1 LALDYITGGET
12 VTAAKLNEL
21 WAEVDTIAGKA
32 LDNKS
37 SLLVLDYTDRELFG
51 QPFLFFTAS
60 AHGVGDWTTFSG
72 AIGGGTSSTWQV
84 SASPHDQ
91 NAKNAAAASATIT
104 STDSEKFIAHTSDV
118 LNLEASLT
126 AHSRFVDNEELFLW
140 EASKKHPEKI
150 WNTAVAEI
158 VIGNHSGRFLFHDV
172 WDKFNTFRVH
182 NLTMSSVEVI
192 FGSPDDPTHSF
203 TLEANSQRCVRR
215 DSVSSGYDST
225 HRYVWKVKAGDP
237 RFLTFTSHA
246 GSVAQTMEA
255 SNVSNP
261 SWLYKFFSQL
271 ETKTLISLD
280 RDTFTDIGAAY
291 QAAGYLP
298 EITDDTIVGDL
309 VYHRGTLTQDKDGTT
324 TSITFNGFETLEDT
338 LTAAG
343 YTVDATGANFQ
354 INQDASSTV
363 NTLSPISTNL
373 ATHNDETR
381 TIDLVSGNQTL
392 ETSLSTPNGSGD
404 GLLLS
409 SGYRQVEPGGST
421 NLEYPAHTKTLGQL
435 KSDIEGTIPMTA
447 NGLGYTNQVD
457 SISSISISS
466 TTEGAIAQWVEKW
479 FTGPKHPDASINDG
493 FELPLDAQINT
504 DGRIEFKQA
513 HHIAKV
519 FSGGFAG
526 WPNATH
532 NNRIFEGPRKPR
544 RHGERDDDGTHKDIT
559 GDPAGVSGADFIIEP
574 IESITESSLQFQTTQ
589 LTPTVTSDTTVPVML
604 DDSATPIRLNLL
616 KEHYN
621 DLVTQCKKVTRIRA
635 LSFGQVQFGPIFLDF
650 DPGGTIPSGGNVSGS
665 NLDAKV
671 YVSARD
677 TYDGFDTTSG
687 AATLWQSLGAT
698 LKTSADLPDSVYDLA
713 LREKS
718 QANYFGPNQ
727 DAETVAN
734 LAALRYVT
742 IDQAASVAA
751 AHGFK
756 FRAIGWFVSLD
767 FQKSSGEN
775 TVSKFTQSSLGAY
788 KATYVVRDYPVA
800 PAIVG
805 DLLKGPPPTVT
816 GINLTGGVHPT
827 YGTPLEPIL
836 FGASTQLD
844 FFWRMESHNVTSE
857 RSAVGVKNITFVLYD
872 TSVSVTDDI
881 GKVTKEIVEDST
893 GFINNGDATVTEYAQ
908 GIHQINPS
916 DDDERH
922 RFCLE
927 LFPTE
932 HELPRAVAKTAA
944 QAESMRNR
952 KAGLRQ
958 IIFKK

>member
-1 LALDYITGGET
+1 MNYITGGET

-21 WAEVDTIAGKA
+21 WAEVDAIAGKA

-72 AIGGGTSSTWQV
+72 AIGGGSSSTWQV

-91 NAKNAAAASATIT
+91 NAKNAAAAAATIT

-158 VIGNHSGRFLFHDV
+158 VIGNHSGKFLFHDL
-172 WDKFNTFRVH
+172 WNKFNTFRVH
-182 NLTMSSVEVI
+182 NLTMSSVEII

-246 GSVAQTMEA
+246 GSIAQTMEA

-261 SWLYKFFSQL
+261 TWLYKFFSQL
-271 ETKTLISLD
+271 EAKTLISLD

-324 TSITFNGFETLEDT
+324 TSITFNGFETLEAT

-343 YTVDATGANFQ
+343 YTTDATGANFQ
-354 INQDASSTV
+354 INQDTSSTV
-363 NTLSPISTNL
+363 NTLTPTTTNL
-373 ATHNDETR
+373 ATINDETR
-381 TIDLVSGNQTL
+381 TIDLVTGNQTL
-392 ETSLSTPNGSGD
+392 ETSLSMPYGSVY
-404 GLLLS
+404 GLLLT
-409 SGYRQVEPGGST
+409 SGYRQVEPGGAT
-421 NLEYPAHTKTLGQL
+421 IGQYPANTKTLGQL
-435 KSDIEGTIPMTA
+435 KADIEKTIPMTA
-447 NGLGYTNQVD
+447 NGLGTTNHVD
-457 SISSISISS
+457 TISSISISS

-513 HHIAKV
+513 HHIAKTY
-519 FSGGFAG
+519 SGGFAG
-526 WPNATH
+526 WPNATR

-544 RHGERDDDGTHKDIT
+544 RHGERDDDGTHNDIT

-604 DDSATPIRLNLL
+604 DDSSTPIRLNLL
-616 KEHYN
+616 KEHFN
-621 DLVTQCKKVTRIRA
+621 DLVTQCKQVTRIRA
-635 LSFGQVQFGPIFLDF
+635 LSFGQVRFGPIFLNF
-650 DPGGTIPSGGNVSGS
+650 NPGETIPKDGTVSGS
-665 NLDAKV
+665 NLDADV

-677 TYDGFDTTSG
+677 TYHGFNSTLLPE
-687 AATLWQSLGAT
+687 AVTLWQSLGAT
-698 LKTSADLPDSVYDLA
+698 LKTSADLPDSVNDLA

-718 QANYFGPNQ
+718 QSNFFGPNQ
-727 DAETVAN
+727 DAETVAS

-742 IDQAASVAA
+742 ISQAASVAA

-756 FRAIGWFVSLD
+756 FRAIGWFMSLD

-775 TVSKFTQSSLGAY
+775 TVSKFTQSDSGDY
-788 KATYVVRDYPVA
+788 KATYIVRDYPVA
-800 PAIVG
+800 PATVG
-805 DLLKGPPPTVT
+805 ELLKGPPPTVT
-816 GINLTGGVHPT
+816 GIDLVGGVHPT

-836 FGASTQLD
+836 IGASTQLE
-844 FFWRMESHNVTSE
+844 FYWRMESYNVTSE
-857 RSAVGVKNITFVLYD
+857 RSAVGVKNACFVLYD
-872 TSVSVTDDI
+872 TSVTGDI
-881 GKVTKEIVEDST
+881 GKVTKEIIEDST
-893 GFINNGDATVTEYAQ
+893 GFLNNGDATVTEYAQ
-908 GIHQINPS
+908 GIHDIEPS
-916 DDDERH
+916 EDDERH

-927 LFPTE
+927 LIPTE
-932 HELPRAVAKTAA
+932 HE
-944 QAESMRNR
+944 
-952 KAGLRQ
+952 
-958 IIFKK
+958 

>member
-1 LALDYITGGET
+1 MALNYITGGET
-12 VTAAKLNEL
+12 VTASKLNEL
-21 WAEVDTIAGKA
+21 WAEVDAIAGKA

-72 AIGGGTSSTWQV
+72 AIGGGSSSTWQV
-84 SASPHDQ
+84 SDSPHDQ
-91 NAKNAAAASATIT
+91 NAKDAAAAAATIT

-126 AHSRFVDNEELFLW
+126 AHSRYVNNEELFLW

-158 VIGNHSGRFLFHDV
+158 VIGNHNGQFLFNDA
-172 WDKFNTFRVH
+172 WNKFNTFRVH
-182 NLTMSSVEVI
+182 NLTMSSVNVI
-192 FGSPDDPTHSF
+192 FGNPDDPTHSF

-271 ETKTLISLD
+271 ESKTLISLD

-291 QAAGYLP
+291 RAAGYLP

-309 VYHRGTLTQDKDGTT
+309 VYHKGTLSQDKDGTT
-324 TSITFNGFETLEDT
+324 SSITFNGFETLAAT

-343 YTVDATGANFQ
+343 YTVDATGSNFQ
-354 INQDASSTV
+354 INQDTSSTV
-363 NTLSPISTNL
+363 NTLTPTTTNL
-373 ATHNDETR
+373 ATYNDETR

-392 ETSLSTPNGSGD
+392 ETSLSMPYGSVYGSF
-404 GLLLS
+404 LL
-409 SGYRQVEPGGST
+409 SGYRQVEPGGA
-421 NLEYPAHTKTLGQL
+421 EIGQYAAHTKTLGQL
-435 KSDIEGTIPMTA
+435 KTDIEESIPMIA
-447 NGLGYTNQVD
+447 NGFGKTNHVD
-457 SISSISISS
+457 TISSISISS

-479 FTGPKHPDASINDG
+479 FTGPKHPDASINDS
-493 FELPLDAQINT
+493 FELPLDGQINS

-519 FSGGFAG
+519 FNGGFAG
-526 WPNATH
+526 WPNATR

-544 RHGERDDDGTHKDIT
+544 RHGARDVDGTHKDIT
-559 GDPAGVSGADFIIEP
+559 GDPAGVSGADFIFEP
-574 IESITESSLQFQTTQ
+574 IESITESTLQFQTTQ

-604 DDSATPIRLNLL
+604 DDSETPIRLNLL

-635 LSFGQVQFGPIFLDF
+635 LSFGQVRFGPAFLTF
-650 DPGGTIPSGGNVSGS
+650 NPGDTVPFNGAVSGT
-665 NLDAKV
+665 NLDAQV
-671 YVSARD
+671 FVSARD
-677 TYDGFDTTSG
+677 AYYGFDATSLPE
-687 AATLWQSLGAT
+687 AVTLWQSLGAT

-713 LREKS
+713 LKEKS
-718 QANYFGPNQ
+718 QLNFFGPNQ

-742 IDQAASVAA
+742 ISEAASVAA

-756 FRAIGWFVSLD
+756 FRAIGWFMSLD
-767 FQKSSGEN
+767 FQTSSGEN
-775 TVSKFTQSSLGAY
+775 TVSKFRQVSSGDY
-788 KATYVVRDYPVA
+788 KATYIVRDKPVA
-800 PAIVG
+800 PSTVG
-805 DLLKGPPPTVT
+805 LLLTGPPPTVT
-816 GINLTGGVHPT
+816 GSDLTGGVHPT
-827 YGTPLEPIL
+827 YGTPLEPIS
-836 FGASTQLD
+836 FGASSQLD
-844 FFWRMESHNVTSE
+844 FFWRMETGNVTSD

-872 TSVSVTDDI
+872 TSVTGNI
-881 GKVTKEIVEDST
+881 GTVTKEIVENST
-893 GFINNGDATVTEYAQ
+893 GFINNGAATVIEYTQ
-908 GIHQINPS
+908 GIYDIDPTAA
-916 DDDERH
+916 DERH
-922 RFCLE
+922 RFSLE
-927 LFPTE
+927 LKPTA
-932 HELPRAVAKTAA
+932 HA
-944 QAESMRNR
+944 
-952 KAGLRQ
+952 
-958 IIFKK
+958 